1 MLNTI
6 SFVLSEIIVL
16 LKLAILLSKSVF
28 FTNSVILGI
37 LVWLAKFVYANLEA
51 NIYDV
56 NLLNSWISNIF
67 YMIMISSKFLFNFIN
82 LCAIITFLTKVLVSA
97 VPILLTFF
105 IIFSLFNII
114 FLLHY
119 LVYLNKLE

>member
-28 FTNSVILGI
+28 FTNSVISGI
-37 LVWLAKFVYANLEA
+37 LVLLAKFVYANLEA

>member
-1 MLNTI
+1 M
-6 SFVLSEIIVL
+6 LSEIIVL

-28 FTNSVILGI
+28 FTNSVISGI

-67 YMIMISSKFLFNFIN
+67 YMIMNSSKFLFNFIN
-82 LCAIITFLTKVLVSA
+82 LFAIITFLTKVLVSA